1 MAGVR
6 SRVLCAASE
15 PGSGM
20 SDDVDHFVTLAGVT
34 ADRSTRLRLPDPPDV
49 PRSELREQ
57 VLDGSYDRPFL
68 VEDGERRALVFNID
82 GSVQS
87 EMRLDDPAALV
98 SEYTRK
104 MMAFLLFCPRPRHV
118 VMIGLGGG
126 SLVKFCRRHLPGTRL
141 TIVEIDATVIAL
153 RRHFKVPPDDELL
166 RVVHADGARHIAHMA
181 DSAEQADV
189 LLVDAYDR
197 RGLARSVMSREFL
210 ANAKRLLGDSGVF
223 VMNLAAYESDSARM
237 LQLIRLEFGAPVMSV
252 TVGWGSNAIA
262 FAGAALSDVDRLRAV
277 STRARQIHDELG
289 LNFQRLPALVK
300 EYLQKVQAGPIAGGD
315 SQG

>member
-1 MAGVR
+1 
-6 SRVLCAASE
+6 
-15 PGSGM
+15 M
-20 SDDVDHFVTLAGVT
+20 SNDVDHFVTLAGIT
-34 ADRSTRLRLPDPPDV
+34 ADRSARLRLPDPPDV
-49 PRSELREQ
+49 PHSELREQ
-57 VLDGSYDRPFL
+57 LLDGSYDRPFL
-68 VEDGERRALVFNID
+68 VEDGERRALVFNIE

-98 SEYTRK
+98 NEYTRK

-141 TIVEIDATVIAL
+141 TAVEIDATVIAL
-153 RRHFKVPPDDELL
+153 RRQFKVPPDDELL
-166 RVVHADGARHIAHMA
+166 RVVHADGAQHVADIA
-181 DSAEQADV
+181 DSAEHADV

-210 ANAKRLLGDSGVF
+210 ANAKRLLADSGVF

-237 LQLIRLEFGAPVMSV
+237 LQLIRAELGAPVMSV
-252 TVGWGSNAIA
+252 KVGWGSNAIA
-262 FAGAALSDVDRLRAV
+262 FAGPALSDVDRLRAV
-277 STRARQIHDELG
+277 ATRARQIHDELG
-289 LNFQRLPALVK
+289 LDFHRLPALVN
-300 EYLQKVQAGPIAGGD
+300 EYLQKIDAGPIAGGD